1 MDSKMI
7 IRNETNL
14 DLDVITKFT
23 EVAFKFH
30 DAFFAKE

>member
-1 MDSKMI
+1 MI
-7 IRNETNL
+7 IRNETNQ
-14 DLDVITKFT
+14 DIDVIIRVT